1 MYIRMRDIMEIKNFK
16 KKGEESGKSG
26 GTEERE
32 GKGGGNGEKGEINL
46 KYIGWVKIKS
56 RKNI

>member
-1 MYIRMRDIMEIKNFK
+1 MSDIMEIMNSK
-16 KKGEESGKSG
+16 KKGRGIG

-32 GKGGGNGEKGEINL
+32 GEGGGNGEKGEINL
-46 KYIGWVKIKS
+46 KYIGWVKMKS